1 MYSTYF
7 IRNRSCFST
16 SYVFDDRIS
25 GWSRCGKIVLYVF
38 LIFHILIPI
47 LEMIRNGWDSSAEH
61 DISVSH
67 GKLARLCCL
76 LAFLASCF
84 VGTLLCGGITVHR
97 RSIGMHNQPWDKSGQ
112 GKISLPLTVTKLPQA
127 SVWKREVSET
137 RESNHTTT
145 LSLAWLVTWYSPING
160 IVTLTRW
167 DSFIDDSCCQSY
179 KSPCHSYATM
189 HRCTSGLKEK
199 PQMDAWFCSIVE
211 LWQWRCCHI
220 FHSILSVIA
229 LATSECD
236 QKILG

>member
-1 MYSTYF
+1 MYDCPERSLRAQQDKSHEGDHHPEDIKLVSLRESMYSTYF

-127 SVWKREVSET
+127 SVWKSEVSET
-137 RESNHTTT
+137 RESNT
-145 LSLAWLVTWYSPING
+145 LLL
-160 IVTLTRW
+160 
-167 DSFIDDSCCQSY
+167 
-179 KSPCHSYATM
+179 
-189 HRCTSGLKEK
+189 
-199 PQMDAWFCSIVE
+199 
-211 LWQWRCCHI
+211 
-220 FHSILSVIA
+220 
-229 LATSECD
+229 
-236 QKILG
+236 